1 MVRRA
6 ILDRG
11 AESAAHAAG
20 VEAVPGSADPADP
33 AVEPAGR
40 AGRRWQGAGGRWFV
54 WVSRA
59 VLWAVL
65 LIIGYRGVAAIVT
78 EPKPATPAPP
88 AADASATDGFPVSL
102 AEAYAL
108 QFGQVYLN
116 FSPSTAAARATQL
129 AEFLPAGA
137 DSQLGWNGA
146 GSVQL
151 QSEQV
156 AGIAVHDSQNAIV
169 TLLARANG
177 QLMEL
182 GVPVYSANGGLSI
195 SAEPSLLPPP
205 AHVVSPETP
214 SGTTDP
220 ATEAAL
226 NGQLPSFFQAYASGD
241 PVTLSRF
248 LAHGASVTGLGGSVT
263 YGSISGIDVPPG
275 GATRHI
281 TVSVVW
287 KIPGPA
293 TGSAKGSSVTK
304 APAGLEMTYQMTV
317 VQQNGSWYVAAI
329 GPSSQP
335 LAAP

>member
-6 ILDRG
+6 ILDR
-11 AESAAHAAG
+11 STQSTAHAAG
-20 VEAVPGSADPADP
+20 VEAAPGSADSADS
-33 AVEPAGR
+33 AGR
-40 AGRRWQGAGGRWFV
+40 PAERAGQHWRGAGGRWFV
-54 WVSRA
+54 WAARA

-65 LIIGYRGVAAIVT
+65 LVIGYRGVTAIVT
-78 EPKPATPAPP
+78 VPKPAAPVP
-88 AADASATDGFPVSL
+88 SAAGASATDGFPVSL

-156 AGIAVHDSQNAIV
+156 AAIAVHDSQHAIV

-248 LAHGASVTGLGGSVT
+248 LAHGASITGLGGSVT

-287 KIPGPA
+287 KIPGSA
-293 TGSAKGSSVTK
+293 AGSAKGSSVTK